1 MKNNFT
7 GESVLAAATIVALVL
22 LINPGNWFMSDMF
35 VMSLTCIAAIL
46 LLLFVSFIFR
56 EQAHD
61 EREQLHRYIAARLGY
76 LGGVTVLMAMIVA
89 HEFSHT
95 RNDALIYALG
105 AMLFMKVIGLM
116 YAKKRY

>member
-1 MKNNFT
+1 
-7 GESVLAAATIVALVL
+7 
-22 LINPGNWFMSDMF
+22 
-35 VMSLTCIAAIL
+35 
-46 LLLFVSFIFR
+46 
-56 EQAHD
+56 
-61 EREQLHRYIAARLGY
+61 
-76 LGGVTVLMAMIVA
+76 MIVA